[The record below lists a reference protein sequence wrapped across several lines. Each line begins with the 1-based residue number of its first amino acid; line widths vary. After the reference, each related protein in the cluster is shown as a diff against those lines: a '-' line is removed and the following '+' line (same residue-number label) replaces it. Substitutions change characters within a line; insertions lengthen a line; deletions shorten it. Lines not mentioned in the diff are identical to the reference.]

1 MSDSAVKTKKPK
13 EMSGKSTIASI
24 SRFCFSGRSAST
36 SSTLSATCT
45 VDYGLSHDIVT
56 VFAREDT
63 CVFPLYKE
71 PLVQFLL
78 DDMTRFKGSN
88 LTDKE
93 DLQGLSLQTH
103 HRTFRNNQIVM
114 IVAFLFVHTLDAY
127 F

>member
-1 MSDSAVKTKKPK
+1 M
-13 EMSGKSTIASI
+13 
-24 SRFCFSGRSAST
+24 
-36 SSTLSATCT
+36 
-45 VDYGLSHDIVT
+45 DYGLSHDIVT

-93 DLQGLSLQTH
+93 DLQGLISGNTTDEENYLNNLI
-103 HRTFRNNQIVM
+103 TF
-114 IVAFLFVHTLDAY
+114 
-127 F
+127 